1 MTDSYTY
8 IPIFGKYVVVAPGV
22 CGGRP
27 TLIGTRL
34 TTEQIA
40 SFATRDGVNVVATE
54 YKLKTNAVKEAIV
67 FQEKQVVIPRGES
80 LAELSAYREAS
91 YS

>member
-40 SFATRDGVNVVATE
+40 SFATRDGVNAVATE

-67 FQEKQVVIPRGES
+67 FQEKQIAIDDDES
-80 LAELSAYREAS
+80 LAELSAYREGQQ
-91 YS
+91 